1 MLILVASVIAL
12 SASWIT
18 ENSEECDDPDSEHV
32 LSDSEGKCSPLAIG
46 TGEDPSEDD
55 SDHSS
60 HEDASEND
68 SNSVPA
74 HIMHTYT
81 PHPLIY
87 SPIAANNHSMATIPS
102 RSPHSSA
109 SHSVYTVFP
118 PYPPLSNVPW
128 LKPRSFH
135 NCCPPPSTPAFPVI
149 WPPHPG
155 GHALHPVSPSLTSS
169 HKLPNMDMFVR
180 GSDGSH
186 WRCNVCQRIFTSQG
200 SLRAHARIHTGE
212 KPYQCKF
219 CQRPFTQASTLRSHE
234 RLHTGE
240 KPYKC
245 HSCGKAFTQSA
256 GLRSHLKTHVPR

>member
-1 MLILVASVIAL
+1 MEDTSDDDNM
-12 SASWIT
+12 SCEPPT
-18 ENSEECDDPDSEHV
+18 ER
-32 LSDSEGKCSPLAIG
+32 
-46 TGEDPSEDD
+46 
-55 SDHSS
+55 
-60 HEDASEND
+60 
-68 SNSVPA
+68 SVPA
-74 HIMHTYT
+74 PIIHTYA

-87 SPIAANNHSMATIPS
+87 SPIAGNNHSLPPVPS
-102 RSPHSSA
+102 RSSHSPA
-109 SHSVYTVFP
+109 SHGVYTVFS
-118 PYPPLSNVPW
+118 PYTPNMPW
-128 LKPRSFH
+128 LKPIRNLH
-135 NCCPPPSTPAFPVI
+135 NCCPPPSTPAFPII
-149 WPPHPG
+149 WPPHPA
-155 GHALHPVSPSLTSS
+155 GHSLHPISPSLSS
-169 HKLPNMDMFVR
+169 GHKAPNMEMFVR